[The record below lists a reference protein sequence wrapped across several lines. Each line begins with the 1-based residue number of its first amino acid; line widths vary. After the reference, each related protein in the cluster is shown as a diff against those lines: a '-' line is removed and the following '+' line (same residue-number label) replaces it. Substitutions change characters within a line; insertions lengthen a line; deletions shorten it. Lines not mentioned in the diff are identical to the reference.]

1 MTPEFDPSID
11 HYKVL
16 GVKPEASAE
25 EIKKAYRRLA
35 KQYHPDSTGGD
46 KAKEARFKEVG
57 QAYDVLGD
65 SKKRAQY
72 DAIRS
77 GAAFGGRPGAG
88 FPGAGFGAGGGQGFG
103 GAGVFDLG
111 DLFSQMFQQGG
122 QGRGRNGGNV
132 NVRFA
137 EGFGGGFPEGFG
149 GGFGEGFGPEQ
160 FQGGH
165 GRTRT
170 RRRGQQAAPAERK
183 VKLSDGST
191 GTQRG
196 NDVHADLRI
205 GLDQAILGTVAEVTT
220 LTGTSK
226 VKVPPGTS
234 SGMKL
239 RLKGKGAPGK
249 DGEHGDHY
257 ATVHIDVPKQVDEE
271 AKKLLVQFM
280 QRIKR

>member
-1 MTPEFDPSID
+1 MTPDFDPSID

-16 GVKPEASAE
+16 GVKPEANAE

-77 GAAFGGRPGAG
+77 GAAFGGGRAGAGAG
-88 FPGAGFGAGGGQGFG
+88 FPGFGGAAGSAGGAGFGG
-103 GAGVFDLG
+103 GVFDLG
-111 DLFSQMFQQGG
+111 DLFSQMFQG
-122 QGRGRNGGNV
+122 QARGRNPGDV
-132 NVRFA
+132 HVR
-137 EGFGGGFPEGFG
+137 
-149 GGFGEGFGPEQ
+149 FGEGMGENPFETGQARP
-160 FQGGH
+160 
-165 GRTRT
+165 RA
-170 RRRGQQAAPAERK
+170 RRRAQAPAERK
-183 VKLSDGST
+183 VRLSDGST

-196 NDVHADLRI
+196 NDVHSDVRV
-205 GLDQAILGTVAEVTT
+205 GLDQAILGTVAEVPT

-226 VKVPPGTS
+226 VKIPPGTS
-234 SGMKL
+234 SGVKL
-239 RLKGKGAPGK
+239 RLKGKGAPGNNG
-249 DGEHGDHY
+249 DQGDHY
-257 ATVHIDVPKQVDEE
+257 ATVHIDVPKHIDED

-280 QRIKR
+280 QRLKR

>member
-1 MTPEFDPSID
+1 MTPEFDPRID

-72 DAIRS
+72 DAVRS

-88 FPGAGFGAGGGQGFG
+88 FPGAGFGAGGGPGFG

-122 QGRGRNGGNV
+122 QGRGRNAGNV
-132 NVRFA
+132 HVRFNEGFG
-137 EGFGGGFPEGFG
+137 EGFGGPEAFG
-149 GGFGEGFGPEQ
+149 GGFGEQ
-160 FQGGH
+160 FPGGQA
-165 GRTRT
+165 RTRT
-170 RRRGQQAAPAERK
+170 RRRTQTQAPAERK

-205 GLDQAILGTVAEVTT
+205 GLDQAILGTVAEVPT

-249 DGEHGDHY
+249 DGEQGDHY
-257 ATVHIDVPKQVDEE
+257 ATVHIDVPKQIDEE

>member
-1 MTPEFDPSID
+1 MTPDFDPSID

-16 GVKPEASAE
+16 GVKPEANAE
-25 EIKKAYRRLA
+25 EIKRAYRKLA

-77 GAAFGGRPGAG
+77 GAAFGGGRPGAG
-88 FPGAGFGAGGGQGFG
+88 PGFPGFGNAGGGFG

-111 DLFSQMFQQGG
+111 DLFSQMFQG
-122 QGRGRNGGNV
+122 QTRGGRGPGGNMH
-132 NVRFA
+132 VRF
-137 EGFGGGFPEGFG
+137 
-149 GGFGEGFGPEQ
+149 GEEPFEAGP
-160 FQGGH
+160 
-165 GRTRT
+165 RPRP
-170 RRRGQQAAPAERK
+170 RRRAQQAPAERK

-196 NDVHADLRI
+196 NDVHSDVRI
-205 GLDQAILGTVAEVTT
+205 GLDQAILGTVADVAT
-220 LTGTSK
+220 LAGTGK
-226 VKVPPGTS
+226 VKIPPGTS
-234 SGMKL
+234 SGVKL
-239 RLKGKGAPGK
+239 RLKGKGAPGNNG
-249 DGEHGDHY
+249 DQGDHY
-257 ATVHIDVPKQVDEE
+257 VTVHIDVPRQIDED

-280 QRIKR
+280 QRVKR

>member
-1 MTPEFDPSID
+1 MTPDFDPSID

-46 KAKEARFKEVG
+46 KAKEARFKEVS

-65 SKKRAQY
+65 SKKRVQY
-72 DAIRS
+72 DAVRS

-88 FPGAGFGAGGGQGFG
+88 FPGAAYSAGGAGAGGP
-103 GAGVFDLG
+103 GVFDLG
-111 DLFSQMFQQGG
+111 DLFSQMFQGGG
-122 QGRGRNGGNV
+122 QSRGRNGGNV
-132 NVRFA
+132 NVRFH
-137 EGFGGGFPEGFG
+137 EGFGD
-149 GGFGEGFGPEQ
+149 GFGEAPFP
-160 FQGGH
+160 GGQA
-165 GRTRT
+165 RPRA
-170 RRRGQQAAPAERK
+170 RRRAHAPADRK

-196 NDVHADLRI
+196 NDVHADVRI
-205 GLDQAILGTVAEVTT
+205 GLDQAILGTVAEVPT
-220 LTGTSK
+220 LAGTSK

-249 DGEHGDHY
+249 DGEQGDHY
-257 ATVHIDVPKQVDEE
+257 ATVHIDVPKQIDEE
-271 AKKLLVQFM
+271 AQKLLVQFM
-280 QRIKR
+280 QRVKR

>member
-1 MTPEFDPSID
+1 MTPDFDPSID

-46 KAKEARFKEVG
+46 KAKEVRFKEVG

-72 DAIRS
+72 DAVRS
-77 GAAFGGRPGAG
+77 GAAFGGGRAGAG
-88 FPGAGFGAGGGQGFG
+88 FPGAGFGGAGGAGFG
-103 GAGVFDLG
+103 GPGVFDLG
-111 DLFSQMFQQGG
+111 DLFSQMFQGG
-122 QGRGRNGGNV
+122 QSQGRGRNGGNV
-132 NVRFA
+132 NVRFN
-137 EGFGGGFPEGFG
+137 E
-149 GGFGEGFGPEQ
+149 GFGEGLGEAP
-160 FQGGH
+160 FQSGQA
-165 GRTRT
+165 RPRA
-170 RRRGQQAAPAERK
+170 RRRTQAPAERR

-196 NDVHADLRI
+196 NDVHSDVRI
-205 GLDQAILGTVAEVTT
+205 GIDQAILGTVAEVAT

-226 VKVPPGTS
+226 VKIPPGTS
-234 SGMKL
+234 SGIKL
-239 RLKGKGAPGK
+239 RLKGKGAPGQN
-249 DGEHGDHY
+249 GEQGDHY
-257 ATVHIDVPKQVDEE
+257 ATVHIDVPKQIDEE

-280 QRIKR
+280 QRVKPTQR

>member
-1 MTPEFDPSID
+1 MTPDFDPRID

-25 EIKKAYRRLA
+25 EIKKAYRKLA

-72 DAIRS
+72 DAVRS
-77 GAAFGGRPGAG
+77 GAVFGGRPGAG
-88 FPGAGFGAGGGQGFG
+88 FPGAGGPGAG

-132 NVRFA
+132 HVRFA
-137 EGFGGGFPEGFG
+137 EGGFGEGHPEGFG
-149 GGFGEGFGPEQ
+149 GGFGGFGPEQ
-160 FQGGH
+160 FQGGQ

-170 RRRGQQAAPAERK
+170 RRRAQAQAPAERK

-205 GLDQAILGTVAEVTT
+205 GLDQAILGAVAEVPT

-249 DGEHGDHY
+249 DGAHGDHY
-257 ATVHIDVPKQVDEE
+257 ATVHIDVPKQIDEE

>member
-65 SKKRAQY
+65 TKKRAQY

-77 GAAFGGRPGAG
+77 GAAFGGGRPGAG
-88 FPGAGFGAGGGQGFG
+88 FPGFGGGAPGGAGGAGFGGS
-103 GAGVFDLG
+103 GVFDLG

-122 QGRGRNGGNV
+122 QPGRGRNGNV
-132 NVRFA
+132 NVRFQQ
-137 EGFGGGFPEGFG
+137 EGYPEGFG
-149 GGFGEGFGPEQ
+149 GFGQGFGQDP
-160 FQGGH
+160 FQGQA
-165 GRTRT
+165 RPRA
-170 RRRGQQAAPAERK
+170 RRRTQAPPAERK

-196 NDVHADLRI
+196 NDVHADVRI
-205 GLDQAILGTVAEVTT
+205 ALDQAILGTVVEVAT
-220 LTGTSK
+220 LSGTSK

-239 RLKGKGAPGK
+239 RLKGKGAPGEK
-249 DGEHGDHY
+249 GEHGDHY
-257 ATVHIDVPKQVDEE
+257 ATVHIDVPKQIDEE

-280 QRIKR
+280 QRAKR